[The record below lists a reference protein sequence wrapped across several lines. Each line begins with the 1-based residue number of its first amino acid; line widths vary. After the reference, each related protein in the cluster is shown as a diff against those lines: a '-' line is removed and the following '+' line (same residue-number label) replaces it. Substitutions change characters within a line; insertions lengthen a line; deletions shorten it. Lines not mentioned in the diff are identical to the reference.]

1 MSEREVLE
9 KQNLTNLTK
18 NLEVGLVVFIP
29 LA

>member
-18 NLEVGLVVFIP
+18 NLGLGLVIIV
-29 LA
+29 LHA